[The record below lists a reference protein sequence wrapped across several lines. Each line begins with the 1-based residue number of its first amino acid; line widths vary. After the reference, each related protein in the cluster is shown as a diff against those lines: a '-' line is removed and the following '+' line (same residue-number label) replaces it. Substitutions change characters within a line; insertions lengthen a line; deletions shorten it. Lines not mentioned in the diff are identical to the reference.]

1 MTYFEKED
9 VLHLAISDEAEVGSV
24 EVSPNITA
32 ELNAK
37 GELIGIE
44 ILGASNFIRDSVL
57 ESVQARVLDLAEAKS
72 AGQTPSWASRPHNF
86 LDPFIPGFEGNRPHY
101 RFMKLPEKFNHP
113 LGDRPQPGHLSVG
126 QIEKSFCINIQIRR

>member
-1 MTYFEKED
+1 MKQNKFPRMTYFEKDD

-72 AGQTPSWASRPHNF
+72 A
-86 LDPFIPGFEGNRPHY
+86 
-101 RFMKLPEKFNHP
+101 
-113 LGDRPQPGHLSVG
+113 
-126 QIEKSFCINIQIRR
+126 

>member
-1 MTYFEKED
+1 MSKPRMTYFEKDD

-32 ELNAK
+32 ELNAR

-72 AGQTPSWASRPHNF
+72 A
-86 LDPFIPGFEGNRPHY
+86 
-101 RFMKLPEKFNHP
+101 
-113 LGDRPQPGHLSVG
+113 
-126 QIEKSFCINIQIRR
+126 

>member
-57 ESVQARVLDLAEAKS
+57 ESVQARVLYLAEAKS
-72 AGQTPSWASRPHNF
+72 A
-86 LDPFIPGFEGNRPHY
+86 
-101 RFMKLPEKFNHP
+101 
-113 LGDRPQPGHLSVG
+113 
-126 QIEKSFCINIQIRR
+126 